1 MPKNDPAWFRFLRD
15 IYELLCVL
23 SRNLMQIIL
32 PDRNVRILSCDPLPV
47 EQILVQLGMNATTVI
62 VIKNGKVI
70 PEDDIVGE
78 NDEIRIIRVAHGG

>member
-1 MPKNDPAWFRFLRD
+1 
-15 IYELLCVL
+15 
-23 SRNLMQIIL
+23 MQIIL
-32 PDRNVRILSCDPLPV
+32 PNRSVRILSCDPLTV

-70 PEDDIVGE
+70 PEDDIVGK